1 MEFKIYNPQ
10 ADGFLQKIDWNFE
23 ELKSEIT
30 EKADY
35 YANLVYTPDQIGIA
49 KKEVAG
55 LRKFI
60 KAIED
65 KRKEIK
71 KQVMIPYTGFEE
83 EEKELV
89 SILNR
94 TVSNIDGQI
103 KEYNEAIRSEK
114 LEKVKEIYQKTI
126 GDLDRT
132 IPFEKIYKD
141 SWLNVSTTL
150 KSITTEIAEI
160 RDKVDNDLKV
170 INADTSPYVFE
181 MKEEYLK
188 AFDLNA
194 AMMKKQKLEETAK
207 KKALFEE
214 EQKQKEEQRQQQL
227 KEEAQKVASAGES
240 KEAPEMPK
248 EPAEVPKPKRTGE
261 RTLAITFRCVVKEHN
276 FDEANAKISILKKTC
291 EEFEI
296 ISQEEL

>member
-10 ADGFLQKIDWNFE
+10 EDGFLQEIDWNYE
-23 ELKSEIT
+23 ELKTEIQK
-30 EKADY
+30 KANDY
-35 YANLVYTPDQIGIA
+35 MNLVYTADQIKDA
-49 KKEVAG
+49 KKDRAK
-55 LRKFI
+55 LNKFVT
-60 KAIED
+60 ALED

-71 KQVMIPYTGFEE
+71 KQVMQPYTAFEKQ
-83 EEKELV
+83 EKELIGIV
-89 SILNR
+89 NQA
-94 TVSNIDGQI
+94 VANIDTQI
-103 KEYNEAIRSEK
+103 KGYEEAVRQEK

-132 IPFEKIYKD
+132 VPFEKIYKD

-150 KSITTEIAEI
+150 KSITAEITEI
-160 RDKVDNDLKV
+160 RDKVDSDLKV
-170 INADTSPYVFE
+170 INEDTSPYVFE

-188 AFDLNA
+188 AFDLTA

-214 EQKQKEEQRQQQL
+214 EQKQKEAQRQQQL
-227 KEEAQKVASAGES
+227 KEEAQKVASAGGS
-240 KEAPEMPK
+240 KEVTK
-248 EPAEVPKPKRTGE
+248 EPAEAPKPKRTGE